1 MFNKRVVVVAVALAC
16 LFAVLPTGM
25 YAQTAGTVDG
35 LVTDTSGAAIAG
47 ATVTLTDKATHGK
60 FVLTDDRSMI
70 DWGAFG
76 APRRVDCDDLYR
88 QPQTALQHRRI
99 SLCVRPAV
107 REEEV
112 AMVR

>member
-47 ATVTLTDKATHGK
+47 ATVTLTDKATGSALTMTTNEAGRYV
-60 FVLTDDRSMI
+60 FVNVTP
-70 DWGAFG
+70 GAG
-76 APRRVDCDDLYR
+76 GVACGNCRRG
-88 QPQTALQHRRI
+88 RRATTRR
-99 SLCVRPAV
+99 RPFRCRAGGSG
-107 REEEV
+107 
-112 AMVR
+112 

>member
-47 ATVTLTDKATHGK
+47 ATVTLTDKAT
-60 FVLTDDRSMI
+60 S
-70 DWGAFG
+70 
-76 APRRVDCDDLYR
+76 R
-88 QPQTALQHRRI
+88 QRAL
-99 SLCVRPAV
+99 P
-107 REEEV
+107 
-112 AMVR
+112 